1 MDYFA
6 VFYHEY
12 GYTNHIFRK
21 SGGWRLVTRSFFFK
35 YFCNGF
41 YGSLNLVLTSTYH
54 LPHNNGKCWCQHIIY
69 HTTMESADVS
79 ISFTTQQW
87 KVLTSAYHL
96 SHNNGKCWRQHA
108 DVSIILP
115 TQWWKVLTSAYHLS
129 RPEWLWDGDYIFCL
143 CVCVCVCVCMCMCM
157 CMCMYVYVYVNVY
170 VRVRVR
176 VCDVRKMLKFL
187 NGLFCG
193 LLSWIHISFI

>member
-6 VFYHEY
+6 VFCHEY

-21 SGGWRLVTRSFFFK
+21 SGGWRLVTRSCFFFK

-41 YGSLNLVLTSTYH
+41 YGSLNLVLTSACH

-87 KVLTSAYHL
+87 KVLTSAYNL
-96 SHNNGKCWRQHA
+96 SHNNGKCWRQR
-108 DVSIILP
+108 LF
-115 TQWWKVLTSAYHLS
+115 WKNGGWRLYYAAFYAPGDDSPMGAYCF
-129 RPEWLWDGDYIFCL
+129 Y
-143 CVCVCVCVCMCMCM
+143 CVRMYV
-157 CMCMYVYVYVNVY
+157 CMYVRLYWYVCMYV
-170 VRVRVR
+170 
-176 VCDVRKMLKFL
+176 CP
-187 NGLFCG
+187 
-193 LLSWIHISFI
+193 FILV